1 MDASDLKENLS
12 SGLDEASNATMD
24 RHSITTSVAA
34 EKEPAYAT
42 VSEDT
47 GVYVTEMKSSISYE
61 DVLNKVE
68 SYARISNAASLGSG
82 AEVPS
87 DEMDTGTRFKW
98 LPRWMRRV
106 PKAHNVQLDLES
118 PRNTIDEE
126 GGGKQRGKVIYLKSL
141 SRPIDIDEDNQ
152 TYAMMENGS
161 IADSDDDGE
170 DVDRKEMLD
179 RMFVRLFLFHLGVVL
194 LYPFVMGTAAGYGTV
209 AYLIVKCSMFAA
221 AVSVGI
227 FFIML
232 KFPGKWL
239 RSSMIISLNVL
250 FGVLVVAFLRE
261 DSAPCLT
268 LLVLFVL
275 SFMYCKYSWKRLP
288 FAASSFYTAVSV
300 IKSNFALYKV
310 AFIIQLAAVAWC
322 IVWTVA
328 CTWAISAAGI
338 WVGLVFLAS
347 YFWNIMHVSAAMLV
361 GEWWLSPGEG
371 NPYGSKRTLR
381 ESFTSFGSICFG
393 SLFVNCFLGL
403 RKLVMHNYKNQGG
416 DSRLLLFVHDA
427 SVYTN
432 KWGFVYVGL
441 YEYSFFRAGREVA
454 ILFQDKGWHQLIADD
469 LTDNILL
476 IINLAVA
483 TSTGAFSWLLAAN
496 NTDYYMLRNLSY
508 YHPYT
513 TGFFVGFFAG
523 FLVSSVL
530 IAVFGGVANAIIV
543 CFAERPHILE
553 NMHPS
558 QFAMLLDGWSLE
570 LPEGIKKPKS
580 RGRNIYEEGTKK
592 KKKKKKKETKKSIW
606 SKEEPI
612 LEDLIVDNLQKGL
625 DIIETAIR

>member
-1 MDASDLKENLS
+1 MKNSTSYEDDSNEAESYARMDARDLTENLS
-12 SGLDEASNATMD
+12 SEKAKKAS
-24 RHSITTSVAA
+24 TS
-34 EKEPAYAT
+34 KP
-42 VSEDT
+42 
-47 GVYVTEMKSSISYE
+47 
-61 DVLNKVE
+61 
-68 SYARISNAASLGSG
+68 
-82 AEVPS
+82 
-87 DEMDTGTRFKW
+87 
-98 LPRWMRRV
+98 
-106 PKAHNVQLDLES
+106 H
-118 PRNTIDEE
+118 
-126 GGGKQRGKVIYLKSL
+126 GKVIYLKSL
-141 SRPIDIDEDNQ
+141 SWTKDEDNQ
-152 TYAMMENGS
+152 TYDMMENGS
-161 IADSDDDGE
+161 IADNEDDGE
-170 DVDRKEMLD
+170 DVDRKAMLD

-194 LYPFVMGTAAGYGTV
+194 LYPFVMGTVAGYGTV
-209 AYLIVKCSMFAA
+209 AYLIVECSLFAA

-227 FFIML
+227 FFIMV

-268 LLVLFVL
+268 LLVIFVL
-275 SFMYCKYSWKRLP
+275 SLMYCKYSWKRLP

-300 IKSNFALYKV
+300 IKSNIALYKT
-310 AFIIQLAAVAWC
+310 AFILQLAAVAWS

-338 WVGLVFLAS
+338 WVGLVFLVS
-347 YFWNIMHVSAAMLV
+347 YFWVEEVLKNIMHVSAARLV
-361 GEWWLSPGEG
+361 GAWWLSPGEG
-371 NPYGSKRTLR
+371 NPNGSKRTLR

-393 SLFVNCFLGL
+393 SLFVNYFLGL
-403 RKLVMHNYKNQGG
+403 RKIVMHKYEKKGG

-483 TSTGAFSWLLAAN
+483 TSTGAFSWLLAAD
-496 NTDYYMLRNLSY
+496 NTHYYMLRNLSY
-508 YHPYT
+508 YPYT
-513 TGFFVGFFAG
+513 AGFFVGFFAG

-530 IAVFGGVANAIIV
+530 VAVFGGVANAMIV
-543 CFAERPHILE
+543 CFAERPQDLE
-553 NMHPS
+553 KMHPS

-570 LPEGIKKPKS
+570 LPKGIKKPKS
-580 RGRNIYEEGTKK
+580 RGKNIYEEGTKK
-592 KKKKKKKETKKSIW
+592 KKKTNTKTKKSIW
-606 SKEEPI
+606 SKDEPI
-612 LEDLIVDNLQKGL
+612 LEDLIVD
-625 DIIETAIR
+625 IIETAVK

>member
-1 MDASDLKENLS
+1 
-12 SGLDEASNATMD
+12 
-24 RHSITTSVAA
+24 
-34 EKEPAYAT
+34 
-42 VSEDT
+42 
-47 GVYVTEMKSSISYE
+47 MKNSISYE
-61 DVLNKVE
+61 DDSNEAE
-68 SYARISNAASLGSG
+68 SYAR
-82 AEVPS
+82 
-87 DEMDTGTRFKW
+87 MDARDLTEN
-98 LPRWMRRV
+98 LSSE
-106 PKAHNVQLDLES
+106 KAKKALTS
-118 PRNTIDEE
+118 KP
-126 GGGKQRGKVIYLKSL
+126 RGKATHLKFL
-141 SRPIDIDEDNQ
+141 SKPKDEDNQ
-152 TYAMMENGS
+152 TYVMMENGS
-161 IADSDDDGE
+161 IADSKEDEE

-179 RMFVRLFLFHLGVVL
+179 RMFVGLFLFHLGVVL
-194 LYPFVMGTAAGYGTV
+194 LYPFVMGTAVRCVPTPRDLIFANLQSLSCHWFTHDLKAGYGTV
-209 AYLIVKCSMFAA
+209 AYLIVECSMFAA
-221 AVSVGI
+221 VVSVGI
-227 FFIML
+227 FFIMV

-250 FGVLVVAFLRE
+250 FGVLFVAFLRE

-268 LLVLFVL
+268 LLVIFVL
-275 SFMYCKYSWKRLP
+275 SAMYCKYSWKRLP
-288 FAASSFYTAVSV
+288 
-300 IKSNFALYKV
+300 
-310 AFIIQLAAVAWC
+310 
-322 IVWTVA
+322 
-328 CTWAISAAGI
+328 
-338 WVGLVFLAS
+338 
-347 YFWNIMHVSAAMLV
+347 NIMHVSAARLV

-371 NPYGSKRTLR
+371 ILMGP
-381 ESFTSFGSICFG
+381 